1 MAHFTVI
8 GLGRFGISASLEL
21 IHLGHT
27 VTGVDSNPKLVEK
40 YVEYLS

>member
-8 GLGRFGISASLEL
+8 GLGRFGVAASLEL

-27 VTGVDSNPKLVEK
+27 
-40 YVEYLS
+40 

>member
-8 GLGRFGISASLEL
+8 GLGRFGITTSLEL

-27 VTGVDSNPKLVEK
+27 VTGIDSDEKLAEQ
-40 YVEYLS
+40 